1 MWDRSAGHRRRCPWK
16 HSLAVLQRRVLPA
29 PVPSPKPAG
38 CLAGAS
44 EGLIPNP
51 LMPWELGFGLTSA
64 AGPEPA
70 PIPAPL
76 IGEAAR
82 IHLERG
88 TWRGAPQPLHA
99 SWGAGTRAARSRG
112 GFCCSTP
119 GSRRMLPRDIPG
131 WWRKSPPLPPSPFP
145 SHHQSSLAALSCGLS
160 HILITTKKKKR
171 KKNTVVIIIIIIII
185 ADACTVPCAEQR
197 TRGWPY
203 LSSETCKQFLNC
215 MDVQVARKANDYK

>member
-1 MWDRSAGHRRRCPWK
+1 MWDRSAGHRRCPWK
-16 HSLAVLQRRVLPA
+16 HSLAVLQWRVLPA

-51 LMPWELGFGLTSA
+51 FTPWELGFGLTSA

-70 PIPAPL
+70 PIPAL
-76 IGEAAR
+76 LTGEAAR

-112 GFCCSTP
+112 GSCCSTP

-160 HILITTKKKKR
+160 HILVTTTKKKKE
-171 KKNTVVIIIIIIII
+171 KKEKYCSNNNNYNNNSGCLHSSLCRA
-185 ADACTVPCAEQR
+185 ADPWLA
-197 TRGWPY
+197 
-203 LSSETCKQFLNC
+203 LSLFG
-215 MDVQVARKANDYK
+215 DVQAVFKLHGRSSCTKGE